1 MASNNMNGEDNTNF
15 REILSQCSNRKKKT
29 CALIFLAK
37 EKQNPCNYSRHMKTN
52 RQLQIYVHV
61 HRTKNH
67 EHYIKSTQSST
78 TK

>member
-1 MASNNMNGEDNTNF
+1 MVKTTQTSEKFYQSAAIE
-15 REILSQCSNRKKKT
+15 RKKKKT
-29 CALIFLAK
+29 CALVFLAK

-52 RQLQIYVHV
+52 RQLHIYVHV
-61 HRTKNH
+61 HHIKNH